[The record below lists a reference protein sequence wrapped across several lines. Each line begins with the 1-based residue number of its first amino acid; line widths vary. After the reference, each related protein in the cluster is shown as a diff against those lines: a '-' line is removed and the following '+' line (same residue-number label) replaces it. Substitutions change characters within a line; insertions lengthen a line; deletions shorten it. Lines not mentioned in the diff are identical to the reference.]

1 MPALHSQHYIASS
14 SDYARPWTG
23 LTLPSIAHRPSK
35 KQETKARLVRLT
47 QLTARC
53 SLGARAELN
62 VPSLDRCPA
71 ILRPID
77 APWPAKRD
85 PLLLKRRSPQL
96 NQHRT
101 LTRPQDAFIKPAPS
115 CPSPT
120 ICDSCAH
127 GNGISI
133 CVCISMPA
141 PPYPRPTAGQGA
153 HHGVLS
159 ALFAWSPGRAICTQ
173 PNPGTS
179 PHRRLFA
186 RQIPAYAVY
195 VQRQH
200 QRSSIHRPRWSHWRT
215 YGGTGEGK
223 QRADSSQIG

>member
-1 MPALHSQHYIASS
+1 
-14 SDYARPWTG
+14 
-23 LTLPSIAHRPSK
+23 LTLPSIVHRPSQ
-35 KQETKARLVRLT
+35 KQETKARLT

-120 ICDSCAH
+120 ICDSCPRLRTA
-127 GNGISI
+127 SASASASR
-133 CVCISMPA
+133 CS
-141 PPYPRPTAGQGA
+141 PP
-153 HHGVLS
+153 LS
-159 ALFAWSPGRAICTQ
+159 APNGRPRCAPWLAVCPVRLYEQFA
-173 PNPGTS
+173 PNPTPG
-179 PHRRLFA
+179 PRRTVGSL
-186 RQIPAYAVY
+186 RVKSQLTRCTEY
-195 VQRQH
+195 VQ
-200 QRSSIHRPRWSHWRT
+200 
-215 YGGTGEGK
+215 
-223 QRADSSQIG
+223 

>member
-1 MPALHSQHYIASS
+1 M
-14 SDYARPWTG
+14 
-23 LTLPSIAHRPSK
+23 TLPSIAHRPSK

-115 CPSPT
+115 CP
-120 ICDSCAH
+120 
-127 GNGISI
+127 
-133 CVCISMPA
+133 
-141 PPYPRPTAGQGA
+141 
-153 HHGVLS
+153 
-159 ALFAWSPGRAICTQ
+159 
-173 PNPGTS
+173 
-179 PHRRLFA
+179 
-186 RQIPAYAVY
+186 
-195 VQRQH
+195 H
-200 QRSSIHRPRWSHWRT
+200 QRSVTAVRTATASPSASASRCPPPLIRAQRPAKVRT
-215 YGGTGEGK
+215 MVCCLPCSPGVLDEQFAPNPTPGPRRTVGSLRVK
-223 QRADSSQIG
+223 SQLTRCTYNDNIGAAPSTAHDGPIGAHTAAREKVNRERTVVR